1 MSYFV
6 DGLSYGLVGFGAV
19 ISFMAC
25 VGALLGLASLIGWAL
40 SDEKKPE
47 PFDDDLYSVSNKR
60 KRGDK

>member
-25 VGALLGLASLIGWAL
+25 VGALLGIASLLGWAL
-40 SDEKKPE
+40 SDDKKPE
-47 PFDDDLYSVSNKR
+47 PFDDDLYSVDKR
-60 KRGDK
+60 KRGSK